1 MPSRIVAGIGLSHV
15 PSVGP
20 AYDRGKQQTPAWK
33 PLFDAYV
40 PVREWLAKL
49 KPDVAIVVYNDHVAD
64 FSFDK
69 YPTFAIGTAERYAIA
84 DEGFGMRPLPEVQGD
99 ADFSIH
105 LCNELVGAEFD
116 LTVCQEMSVEHGFL
130 VPMNLCFPHT
140 DAGWP
145 VRTVPLQVNVIQH
158 PLPTARRCYRLGQ
171 ALRNA
176 VLSYERNLNVVVL
189 GTGGM
194 SHQLQGKR
202 FGFMNEKFD
211 RWFLD
216 ALEENSPKLLELSHH
231 EIMERAG
238 AEAVELIMWLT
249 MRGALSPRAKRV
261 HRHYYAPM
269 TTGMGLITFED
280 ARAAPARR
288 PRPARAPRSARAGAA
303 AGRATAGAGR
313 RPGAARAR
321 ARPAKRP

>member
-1 MPSRIVAGIGLSHV
+1 MPSRIVGGIGLSHV

-20 AYDRGKQQTPAWK
+20 VVDRKREQDPAWK

-40 PVREWLAKL
+40 PVRSWLQEL

-64 FSFDK
+64 FTFDQ
-69 YPTFAIGTAERYAIA
+69 YPTFALGIGERYAIA
-84 DEGFGMRPLPEVQGD
+84 DEGFGTRPLPPVTGD
-99 ADFSIH
+99 AEFSIH
-105 LCNELVGAEFD
+105 LCEALVEQEFD
-116 LTVCQEMSVEHGFL
+116 LTVCQDMGVEHGFL

-140 DAGWP
+140 SAGWP
-145 VRTVPLQVNVIQH
+145 VKSVPLQVNVIQH
-158 PLPTARRCYRLGQ
+158 PLPTARRCFRLGQ
-171 ALRNA
+171 ALRKA
-176 VLSYERNLNVVVL
+176 VESYPGNVNVVVL

-211 RWFLD
+211 QWFLD
-216 ALEENSPKLLELSHH
+216 QLEKDPEGLAQLSHH
-231 EIMERAG
+231 KIMQEAG

-249 MRGALSPRAKRV
+249 MRGALSKNAKRL

-280 ARAAPARR
+280 
-288 PRPARAPRSARAGAA
+288 
-303 AGRATAGAGR
+303 
-313 RPGAARAR
+313 
-321 ARPAKRP
+321 

>member
-1 MPSRIVAGIGLSHV
+1 MARIVAGIGLSHV

-20 AYDRGKQQTPAWK
+20 AYDRNKQQDLAWK

-69 YPTFAIGTAERYAIA
+69 YPTFALGAADSYPIA
-84 DEGFGMRPLPEVQGD
+84 DEGFGTRPLPEVAGD
-99 ADFSIH
+99 AEFSTH
-105 LCNELVGAEFD
+105 LCESLIEQEFD
-116 LTVCQEMSVEHGFL
+116 LTVCQQMGVEHGFL

-140 DAGWP
+140 SSGWP
-145 VRTVPLQVNVIQH
+145 VKSVPLQINVVQH
-158 PLPTARRCYRLGQ
+158 PLPTARRCFKLGQ
-171 ALRNA
+171 ALRKA
-176 VLSYERNLNVVVL
+176 ISSYKEDINVVIL

-202 FGFMNEKFD
+202 FGYMNEKFD
-211 RWFLD
+211 QWFLD
-216 ALEENSPKLLELSHH
+216 QLESNPDALTQLSHH
-231 EIMERAG
+231 KIMEQAG

-249 MRGALSPRAKRV
+249 MRGALSEKAKRV

-280 ARAAPARR
+280 A
-288 PRPARAPRSARAGAA
+288 
-303 AGRATAGAGR
+303 
-313 RPGAARAR
+313 
-321 ARPAKRP
+321 